1 MFDFI
6 SMWKNP
12 KMIAFT
18 FMTALLYIALLYPFH
33 GLNFFGGSVDFG
45 RMAIGIPVAF
55 SFLFGPAAAWG
66 AAIGNLLYGVATS
79 PAPFEITDA
88 FGFFGNFLI
97 GYIPYKLW
105 AGITSEKPD
114 LRSVKKPA
122 LFIGTAVM
130 ASTICGLLIAGALL
144 WQKQLPFVMTF
155 IIITTTNA
163 LWAIVVGSI
172 VLASSYGFISQRKL
186 LYTDILGIKAQP
198 SWIKVRAIAVLV
210 FAITAVLCVVLPGLF
225 TLDTLVILP
234 LVMVAL
240 VATAVAC
247 K

>member
-1 MFDFI
+1 
-6 SMWKNP
+6 
-12 KMIAFT
+12 MIVFT
-18 FMTALLYIALLYPFH
+18 FVTALLYIALLYPFH

-45 RMAIGIPVAF
+45 RIAIGIPVAF

-66 AAIGNLLYGVATS
+66 AAIGNLLYGIATS

-88 FGFFGNFLI
+88 FGFIGNFLI

-105 AGITSEKPD
+105 TGITTQKPD
-114 LRSVKKPA
+114 LRSIKKLA

-144 WQKQLPFVMTF
+144 WQKNLPFVMTF
-155 IIITTTNA
+155 VTITATNA

-186 LYTDILGIKAQP
+186 LFTDILGIKVQP
-198 SWIKVRAIAVLV
+198 SWIKVRALAVLV
-210 FAITAVLCVVLPGLF
+210 FAITSVLCVVLSGWF
-225 TLDTLVILP
+225 TLDALVILP
-234 LVMVAL
+234 LVAVTL
-240 VATAVAC
+240 VAVVVAC